1 MTNKMLC
8 SWLKKLVVVAAAVV
22 MLPRPAGAHGYLA
35 DPAARNVQR
44 NSDSC
49 PACLNAGGSQVS
61 GISRRFGMCGD
72 PWNGVKRHEAFGK
85 LAHPPRIARTYHQ
98 GQVISVRVDLTAN
111 HMGRWSL
118 RLCPLPGSASP
129 SVERRY
135 LSQRCFDRHLLRRAD
150 GAGPYTYVPSSA
162 NRLHASYRLPPAI
175 ACKRCVV
182 QWKYETGNS
191 CSPRGIPAAY
201 TGHMLGTC
209 GSRSAPAGEVFV
221 NCADV
226 RIVKKT

>member
-1 MTNKMLC
+1 MQ
-8 SWLKKLVVVAAAVV
+8 WLKKLAVVATAVI
-22 MLPRPAGAHGYLA
+22 MFPRPAGAHGYLA

-49 PACLNAGGSQVS
+49 PACLNAGGSWVS
-61 GISRRFGMCGD
+61 GASRRFGMCGD
-72 PWNGVKRHEAFGK
+72 PWNGAKRHEAFGK
-85 LAHPPRIARTYHQ
+85 LAHPPRIARRYRE
-98 GQVISVRVDLTAN
+98 GQVMSVRVDLTAN

-118 RLCPLPGSASP
+118 RLCPLPGSATP

-150 GAGPYTYVPSSA
+150 GSGPYTYVPSSA
-162 NRLHASYRLPPAI
+162 SRFRVTYRLPRGVS
-175 ACKRCVV
+175 CRRCVL
-182 QWKYETGNS
+182 QWLYETGNS
-191 CSPRGIPAAY
+191 CSPRGIPARY

-209 GSRSAPAGEVFV
+209 GSRNAPAGEVFV

-226 RIVKKT
+226 QIVKKKKKK